1 LVHDYVVWQRECNT
15 AIIDETASVGL
26 IKRNGSAVTTG
37 VPGEE
42 MASCWE
48 HSAGSDRQAN
58 ANAAGTARTFDLPAG
73 NIYWGGA
80 VIVEFDELIARTTW
94 TASAEL
100 TNYDGQWAGSW

>member
-1 LVHDYVVWQRECNT
+1 MTKCREHR
-15 AIIDETASVGL
+15 AS
-26 IKRNGSAVTTG
+26 
-37 VPGEE
+37 
-42 MASCWE
+42 
-48 HSAGSDRQAN
+48 SDRQAN

-100 TNYDGQWAGSW
+100 ANYDGR